1 MRECPTPTQ
10 RLTDHK
16 TEFGNC
22 TNEAEGQQG
31 MQRSERNL
39 RARGIQKLA
48 KATQNVQ
55 GGEF

>member
-22 TNEAEGQQG
+22 TNEAEASKECRD
-31 MQRSERNL
+31 QRAILEP
-39 RARGIQKLA
+39 GIQKLA